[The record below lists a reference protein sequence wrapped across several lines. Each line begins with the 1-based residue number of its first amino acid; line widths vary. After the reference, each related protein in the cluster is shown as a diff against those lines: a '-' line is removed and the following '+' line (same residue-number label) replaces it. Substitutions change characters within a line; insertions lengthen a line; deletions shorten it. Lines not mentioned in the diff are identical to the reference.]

1 MTSRQSAVVLPFS
14 LAGAALVGLLITG
27 LVAGCTLLFPQSPT
41 STITDANG
49 QQMTL
54 SWADYPADDDK
65 DPAAVL
71 AAPRA
76 EQVEAAAEA
85 LLADLQGSIDG
96 HAAGLT
102 WDRGSEGGVYQHD
115 GNGYGGPTMHRT
127 LNSAELLTH
136 DPLGDW
142 PALVAVLDAELA
154 EHGYGPIEWEFD
166 REPYGHETAAE
177 RDAAV
182 AEQFGSLDPAQMW
195 QWAGDAHDG
204 SMWVSIIL
212 QDRDRPTAPDAS
224 AAEPERLLTIM
235 VGGTVI
241 SAVDEQAYRDGI
253 APFEGLEPPD
263 PTHS

>member
-1 MTSRQSAVVLPFS
+1 MRTRRAAPAALFS
-14 LAGAALVGLLITG
+14 LAAIG
-27 LVAGCTLLFPQSPT
+27 LVTAVMAGCALLGPASPT
-41 STITDANG
+41 STVTGATG
-49 QQMTL
+49 QQVTL
-54 SWADYPADDDK
+54 DWADYPADDDK

-76 EQVEAAAEA
+76 EQVEAVGEQV
-85 LLADLQGSIDG
+85 LTDLQ
-96 HAAGLT
+96 AAVDAHRAGIV
-102 WDRGSEGGVYQHD
+102 WQRGRDGGVYEHD

-136 DPLGDW
+136 DELGDW

-195 QWAGDAHDG
+195 QWAGDARDG
-204 SMWVSIIL
+204 TMWVSIIL

-224 AAEPERLLTIM
+224 AAEPERLLAIM
-235 VGGTVI
+235 AGGTVI
-241 SAVDEQAYRDGI
+241 SAADEQAYRDGI

>member
-1 MTSRQSAVVLPFS
+1 MSTRRSAPAALFS
-14 LAGAALVGLLITG
+14 LAAIG
-27 LVAGCTLLFPQSPT
+27 LVAAVMTGCALLSPASPT
-41 STITDANG
+41 STVTDAAG
-49 QQMTL
+49 QQVTL
-54 SWADYPADDDK
+54 DWADYPADDDK
-65 DPAAVL
+65 DPAEVL

-76 EQVEAAAEA
+76 EQVEAVGEQ
-85 LLADLQGSIDG
+85 LLADLQGAVDA
-96 HAAGLT
+96 HRAGSA
-102 WDRGSEGGVYQHD
+102 WQRGRDGGVHEHD

-136 DPLGDW
+136 EALGDW

-166 REPYGHETAAE
+166 RETYAHETAAE

-182 AEQFGSLDPAQMW
+182 VEQFGSLDPAQMW

-204 SMWVSIIL
+204 TMWVSIIL
-212 QDRDRPTAPDAS
+212 QDRDRPAAPDAS
-224 AAEPERLLTIM
+224 AAEPERLLAIM

-241 SAVDEQAYRDGI
+241 SAADEQAYRDGI

-263 PTHS
+263 ATHS